1 MYTDPVPPVVRMYI
15 INISLTQSSPNA
27 NTGRDCR
34 LQYEQTQ
41 ALLPPIGRQNNWC
54 WLPIGWRVSH
64 LYRVDRVGGD
74 IPALI
79 IQLYVK
85 TEVNQVN

>member
-1 MYTDPVPPVVRMYI
+1 MEIENLLNSTGLDYTRR
-15 INISLTQSSPNA
+15 S
-27 NTGRDCR
+27 CR
-34 LQYEQTQ
+34 LQCEQTQ
-41 ALLPPIGRQNNWC
+41 TLLPLISRQNNWC

-64 LYRVDRVGGD
+64 LYSVDRVGGD

-85 TEVNQVN
+85 TASVLIRTCQLQSKLLPG